1 MLNATKKSIFT
12 DRINKNLFGRAKLR
26 QLEEMETV
34 KIEYLGDLRTECT
47 HVKSGTKLMTDAP
60 TDNKGKGEFF
70 SPTDLIATA
79 YGSCM
84 VSLIGIYCQDNDLD
98 FNGGRVGV
106 QKIMESNPRRIGE
119 LVISMDLT
127 GNNWDEKTQKKLVR
141 VAETCPVAKS
151 VSTEIKISLDVQ
163 F

>member
-1 MLNATKKSIFT
+1 
-12 DRINKNLFGRAKLR
+12 
-26 QLEEMETV
+26 METV
-34 KIEYLGDLRTECT
+34 RIEYLGELRTECT

-84 VSLIGIYCQDNDLD
+84 ISLIGIYCQDNNLD
-98 FNGGRVGV
+98 FKHGSVGV

-119 LVISMDLT
+119 LKIDMDLT
-127 GNNWDEKTQKKLVR
+127 GNNWDEKTQKKIIR

-151 VSTEIKISLDVQ
+151 VSSDIIITLDIQ